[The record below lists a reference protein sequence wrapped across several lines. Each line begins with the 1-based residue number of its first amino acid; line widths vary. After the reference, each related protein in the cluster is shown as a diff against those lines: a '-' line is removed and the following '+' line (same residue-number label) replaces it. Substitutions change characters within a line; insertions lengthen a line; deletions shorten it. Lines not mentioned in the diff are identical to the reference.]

1 MNPSESP
8 GETRAGLGLIMR
20 RSVKV
25 IISLAACI
33 VCMLLGMGVGSVSM
47 PLGDMFAIVRSHIF
61 GAALPEHIS
70 KVTDSILWNI
80 RMPRAV
86 MAFFAGAA
94 LSVSG
99 TVMQSVLRNPLASSY
114 TLGVS
119 SGASLAAAGVIL
131 SGFALPFVGGGYT
144 LVICGFL
151 GGLISVFAAMGLSM
165 RFDRNLENS
174 TVILTGMV
182 LSLFVNAMLT
192 MVTAFA
198 GNHLQQLVFWQ
209 MGSFSGQTWNN
220 CGVIAVIALAGVL
233 FLMRY
238 GREMDLMT
246 FGEEQA
252 LSAGVELKA
261 VKFILIA
268 VSALL
273 TGTAVAFAGV
283 IGFVDLIA
291 PHVVRR
297 VFGSNHRIVVPMSAL
312 FGGGFMVIADMVSRT
327 ILAPKELPVG
337 AVTALIGAPF
347 FAYVYFRRR
356 KGR

>member
-1 MNPSESP
+1 MMK
-8 GETRAGLGLIMR
+8 TRIKIF
-20 RSVKV
+20 V
-25 IISLAACI
+25 SLAACI
-33 VCMLLGMGVGSVSM
+33 VCLLLGMGVGSVSIT
-47 PLGDMFAIVRSHIF
+47 PADMFAVLKSHVF
-61 GAALPEHIS
+61 GSMLPEHIG

-119 SGASLAAAGVIL
+119 SGASLAAALVIL
-131 SGFALPFVGGGYT
+131 TGLSLPFLGNLT
-144 LVICGFL
+144 LVVCAFA
-151 GGLISVFAAMGLSM
+151 GGLIAVFGAMGLAM
-165 RFDRNLENS
+165 RLDRNLENA
-174 TVILTGMV
+174 TVILVGMV
-182 LSLFVNAMLT
+182 LSLFVNAILT

-198 GNHLQQLVFWQ
+198 GDHLQQLVFWQ
-209 MGSFSGQTWNN
+209 MGSFSGQSWGN
-220 CGVIAVIALAGVL
+220 CGIICLIVVFGTL
-233 FLMRY
+233 FLMHY

-252 LSAGVELKA
+252 MSAGVELKK
-261 VKFILIA
+261 VKFTLVA
-268 VSALL
+268 SSALL

-297 VFGSNHRIVVPMSAL
+297 IFGSNHRLVVPMSAL
-312 FGGGFMVIADMVSRT
+312 FGGSFMVIADLVSRT
-327 ILAPKELPVG
+327 ILAPRELPVG

-347 FAYVYFRRR
+347 FAYVYFHRR
-356 KGR
+356 KGH